1 MDKEERNKLLGQQ
14 TDITAEIEQITK
26 RLIEYG
32 EQLVDLGT
40 QLQDDPEHIIFA
52 DAPPGHGGRP
62 SPRGHSYPWNGIPSA
77 ESLDQLIINLINAKR
92 KLSDV
97 QLRLRAMSM

>member
-40 QLQDDPEHIIFA
+40 QD
-52 DAPPGHGGRP
+52 
-62 SPRGHSYPWNGIPSA
+62 
-77 ESLDQLIINLINAKR
+77 R
-92 KLSDV
+92 KSV
-97 QLRLRAMSM
+97 V